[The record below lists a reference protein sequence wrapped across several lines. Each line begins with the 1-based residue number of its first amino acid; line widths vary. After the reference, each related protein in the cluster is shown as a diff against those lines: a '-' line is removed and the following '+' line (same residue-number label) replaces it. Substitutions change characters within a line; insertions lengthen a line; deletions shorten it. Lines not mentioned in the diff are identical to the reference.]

1 MLAVS
6 LFYAY
11 DMFNFLCSSAGDHA
25 RCYFLQRI
33 HTAGIFLY
41 ETFFE
46 VDYDHRTHGRDW
58 KLKRKRSN
66 KSLRLYFFS

>member
-1 MLAVS
+1 MICLIFSVLLPEIMPDAI
-6 LFYAY
+6 
-11 DMFNFLCSSAGDHA
+11 
-25 RCYFLQRI
+25 FLQHI

-46 VDYDHRTHGRDW
+46 VDYDHRTYGRDW
-58 KLKRKRSN
+58 KLKKKRSN